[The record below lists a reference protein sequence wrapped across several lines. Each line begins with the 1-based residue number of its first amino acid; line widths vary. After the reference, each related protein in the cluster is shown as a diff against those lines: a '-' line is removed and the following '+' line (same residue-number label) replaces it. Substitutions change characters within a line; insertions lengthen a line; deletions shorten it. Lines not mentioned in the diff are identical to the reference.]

1 MKIKM
6 GEGGKIMRGDRA
18 DLFTPNKE
26 IYTVQSAS
34 QVTLI
39 QTQQMQ

>member
-1 MKIKM
+1 MKIKT
-6 GEGGKIMRGDRA
+6 GECGKIVRSDRA

-34 QVTLI
+34 HITLI
-39 QTQQMQ
+39 QTQQRQ